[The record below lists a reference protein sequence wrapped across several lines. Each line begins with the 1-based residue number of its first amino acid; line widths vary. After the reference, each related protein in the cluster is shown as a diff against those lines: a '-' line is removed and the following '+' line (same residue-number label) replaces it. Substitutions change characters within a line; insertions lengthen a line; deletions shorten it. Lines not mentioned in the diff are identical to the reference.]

1 MRQPDAR
8 YLINSAGVAHHSFLA
23 RMSPASIRDVLD
35 INLYG
40 TILGCR
46 AALRAWAR
54 EPIKHRCIINVSSLL
69 AVQGGYGASAYAASK
84 AGVVALTRSLVNE
97 GRSRQIRAN
106 VILPGYIESD
116 MTASINDTA
125 RADLIDRIPL
135 RRFGL
140 TEEVADAAL
149 FLIKNKYANNC
160 TLNLDG
166 GLSVAG

>member
-1 MRQPDAR
+1 MT
-8 YLINSAGVAHHSFLA
+8 
-23 RMSPASIRDVLD
+23 PASIRDVLD

-54 EPIKHRCIINVSSLL
+54 EPIQDRCIVNMSSLL

-84 AGVVALTRSLVNE
+84 AGVVALTRSLVDE
-97 GRSRQIRAN
+97 GKSRQIRAN
-106 VILPGYIESD
+106 VILPGYIESS
-116 MTASINDTA
+116 MTDSITDAA

-140 TEEVADAAL
+140 TDEVADAAL
-149 FLIKNKYANNC
+149 FLVRNKYANNC
-160 TLNLDG
+160 SLNLDG

>member
-1 MRQPDAR
+1 MT
-8 YLINSAGVAHHSFLA
+8 
-23 RMSPASIRDVLD
+23 PASIRDVLD

-54 EPIKHRCIINVSSLL
+54 EPIQDRCIVNVSSLL
-69 AVQGGYGASAYAASK
+69 AVQGGYGASAYVASK
-84 AGVVALTRSLVNE
+84 AGVVALTRSLVDE
-97 GRSRQIRAN
+97 GKSRQIRAN

-116 MTASINDTA
+116 MTANAA

-140 TEEVADAAL
+140 TNEVADAAL
-149 FLIKNKYANNC
+149 FLVRNKYANNC
-160 TLNLDG
+160 MLNIDG